1 MNDNVE
7 KTEGLAGEIVL
18 YQPDDSITME
28 VRIDASHDTV
38 WLNRQQM
45 AELFER
51 DVKTIGKH
59 INNALQEELAVDSVG
74 AKNATTQSRKNPT
87 IANFATVQ
95 REGNRTVTRQIE
107 YYNLDVILSVGYRVK
122 SNRGIQFRRWANQVL
137 KQHLLNGY
145 SINRHLVAL
154 QQQMDS
160 RFEALEQKV
169 DEQQQQVEFLV
180 DMHRQPEDRLFPT
193 GCVFDAWEYVAALVR
208 KAKNGIVLIDNYC
221 DERTLMLLSKRQ
233 PNVECIIYT
242 RFNEAFDADVEK
254 HNKQYPAIKK
264 IQLPQKEHD
273 RFLIIDDTVYIL
285 GDSLKNLGHSLT
297 TVLKTSF
304 TAEEILEKIRN

>member
-1 MNDNVE
+1 MNDIVE
-7 KTEGLAGEIVL
+7 KTEGTSGEIVL
-18 YQPDDSITME
+18 YQPDESITME
-28 VRIDASHDTV
+28 VRLDASHDTV

-59 INNALQEELAVDSVG
+59 INNSLQEELAVVSVG
-74 AKNATTQSRKNPT
+74 AKNATTQKRTENPT
-87 IANFATVQ
+87 IAKFATTASDGKIYQV
-95 REGNRTVTRQIE
+95 E
-107 YYNLDVILSVGYRVK
+107 YYNLDMILSVGYRVK

-137 KQHLLNGY
+137 KQHLLSGY

-154 QQQMDS
+154 QQQVDS

-208 KAKNGIVLIDNYC
+208 DAKNRIVLIDNYC

-233 PNVECIIYT
+233 PNVERTIDT
-242 RFNEAFDADVEK
+242 RFNEAFDKDAHLRFVIGA
-254 HNKQYPAIKK
+254 YPRQA
-264 IQLPQKEHD
+264 Q
-273 RFLIIDDTVYIL
+273 RL
-285 GDSLKNLGHSLT
+285 GN
-297 TVLKTSF
+297 
-304 TAEEILEKIRN
+304 